1 MVLEIILWIIRFF
14 FGAGIFSFLH
24 IVIDK
29 LTYGKS
35 AICAKS
41 KRIARYF
48 LVELTGGVSMTGC
61 AIVYGCG
68 KMGVISLRGAVFF
81 IYLGILFVIAL
92 VDWHIQMIYDRF
104 HIMILILAILDFMLY
119 PEMGIATRLTGMG
132 IISVPMLVLALAIP
146 GAFGG
151 GDIKLDGIGILAG
164 VINGVGVALQIL
176 LPKYFAKDYERDT
189 LLVYGFLGAAVVLM
203 FGMDF
208 GAVSSHMSS
217 TPTGVLL
224 WNLFGIGILCTMVA
238 NVSCVKSTQYVEA
251 TTTSILS
258 ALEVVVG
265 ILVGFVVFHEHMTML
280 QILGAVIIVVGAIG
294 SEIYQPKRVE
304 KDYGRVK

>member
-35 AICAKS
+35 TICAKS

-104 HIMILILAILDFMLY
+104 HIMILILAVLDFMLY

-151 GDIKLDGIGILAG
+151 GDIKLTGACGLVLGFERTLAG
-164 VINGVGVALQIL
+164 LLMALMFLLLFHWAGQCIRKCKKINCGVGKEQAYPLVPFL
-176 LPKYFAKDYERDT
+176 L
-189 LLVYGFLGAAVVLM
+189 LGMLM
-203 FGMDF
+203 SVRI
-208 GAVSSHMSS
+208 GA
-217 TPTGVLL
+217 
-224 WNLFGIGILCTMVA
+224 
-238 NVSCVKSTQYVEA
+238 
-251 TTTSILS
+251 
-258 ALEVVVG
+258 
-265 ILVGFVVFHEHMTML
+265 
-280 QILGAVIIVVGAIG
+280 
-294 SEIYQPKRVE
+294 
-304 KDYGRVK
+304 

>member
-48 LVELTGGVSMTGC
+48 LVELTGGVSMIGC

-104 HIMILILAILDFMLY
+104 HIMILILAVLDFMLY

-132 IISVPMLVLALAIP
+132 IISVPMLMSVSGLLIGGASMICAMCIGIITGGAYVTLMLVRKRLNKTDQF
-146 GAFGG
+146 AFGPF
-151 GDIKLDGIGILAG
+151 LAFG
-164 VINGVGVALQIL
+164 LATAI
-176 LPKYFAKDYERDT
+176 
-189 LLVYGFLGAAVVLM
+189 FLGDKMAVWYLQ
-203 FGMDF
+203 F
-208 GAVSSHMSS
+208 GAV
-217 TPTGVLL
+217 
-224 WNLFGIGILCTMVA
+224 
-238 NVSCVKSTQYVEA
+238 
-251 TTTSILS
+251 
-258 ALEVVVG
+258 
-265 ILVGFVVFHEHMTML
+265 
-280 QILGAVIIVVGAIG
+280 
-294 SEIYQPKRVE
+294 
-304 KDYGRVK
+304 

>member
-104 HIMILILAILDFMLY
+104 HIMILILAVLDFILY
-119 PEMGIATRLTGMG
+119 PEMGIATKLTGMG

-151 GDIKLDGIGILAG
+151 GDIKLMSVSGLLIGGASMICAMCIGIITGGAYVTLMLVRKRLNKTDQFAFGPFLAFG
-164 VINGVGVALQIL
+164 LATAIFWEIRWQCGICSLGRYRQKMICVWNCADQVWTDKGWYDSINA
-176 LPKYFAKDYERDT
+176 E
-189 LLVYGFLGAAVVLM
+189 
-203 FGMDF
+203 
-208 GAVSSHMSS
+208 
-217 TPTGVLL
+217 
-224 WNLFGIGILCTMVA
+224 NLYISK
-238 NVSCVKSTQYVEA
+238 NNHRSRQ
-251 TTTSILS
+251 LS
-258 ALEVVVG
+258 WEL
-265 ILVGFVVFHEHMTML
+265 
-280 QILGAVIIVVGAIG
+280 
-294 SEIYQPKRVE
+294 
-304 KDYGRVK
+304 

>member
-61 AIVYGCG
+61 AIIYGCG
-68 KMGVISLRGAVFF
+68 KMGVISLRGAFFF

-104 HIMILILAILDFMLY
+104 HIMILILAVLDFMLY

-151 GDIKLDGIGILAG
+151 GDIKLM
-164 VINGVGVALQIL
+164 
-176 LPKYFAKDYERDT
+176 KCWRS
-189 LLVYGFLGAAVVLM
+189 FLH
-203 FGMDF
+203 
-208 GAVSSHMSS
+208 S
-217 TPTGVLL
+217 
-224 WNLFGIGILCTMVA
+224 
-238 NVSCVKSTQYVEA
+238 
-251 TTTSILS
+251 LS
-258 ALEVVVG
+258 
-265 ILVGFVVFHEHMTML
+265 
-280 QILGAVIIVVGAIG
+280 
-294 SEIYQPKRVE
+294 
-304 KDYGRVK
+304 

>member
-14 FGAGIFSFLH
+14 FGAGIFSILH

-104 HIMILILAILDFMLY
+104 HIMILILAVLDFILY
-119 PEMGIATRLTGMG
+119 PEMGNCYKTDRYGNHISADAGAGTCNSRGFRRRRYQADVGKRIAYWWRVNDMCNVYWDYNRRCLCDT
-132 IISVPMLVLALAIP
+132 
-146 GAFGG
+146 
-151 GDIKLDGIGILAG
+151 DAG
-164 VINGVGVALQIL
+164 T
-176 LPKYFAKDYERDT
+176 K
-189 LLVYGFLGAAVVLM
+189 
-203 FGMDF
+203 
-208 GAVSSHMSS
+208 
-217 TPTGVLL
+217 
-224 WNLFGIGILCTMVA
+224 
-238 NVSCVKSTQYVEA
+238 EA
-251 TTTSILS
+251 
-258 ALEVVVG
+258 E
-265 ILVGFVVFHEHMTML
+265 
-280 QILGAVIIVVGAIG
+280 
-294 SEIYQPKRVE
+294 
-304 KDYGRVK
+304 

>member
-1 MVLEIILWIIRFF
+1 MINFVIEKLNKALKTVPFCGKTVIIYNKSFNYERMFVVLEIILWIIRFF

-104 HIMILILAILDFMLY
+104 HIMILILAVLDFMLY

-132 IISVPMLVLALAIP
+132 NHISADAGAGTCNS

-151 GDIKLDGIGILAG
+151 GDIKLMSVSGLLIGGASMICAMCIGIITGGAYVTLMLVRKRLNKTDQFAFGPFLAFG
-164 VINGVGVALQIL
+164 LATAI
-176 LPKYFAKDYERDT
+176 
-189 LLVYGFLGAAVVLM
+189 FLGDKMAVWYLQ
-203 FGMDF
+203 F
-208 GAVSSHMSS
+208 GAV
-217 TPTGVLL
+217 
-224 WNLFGIGILCTMVA
+224 
-238 NVSCVKSTQYVEA
+238 
-251 TTTSILS
+251 
-258 ALEVVVG
+258 
-265 ILVGFVVFHEHMTML
+265 
-280 QILGAVIIVVGAIG
+280 
-294 SEIYQPKRVE
+294 
-304 KDYGRVK
+304 

>member
-81 IYLGILFVIAL
+81 IYLGILL
-92 VDWHIQMIYDRF
+92 IYDRF
-104 HIMILILAILDFMLY
+104 HIMILILAVLDFMLY

-151 GDIKLDGIGILAG
+151 GDIKLMSVSGLLIGGASMICAMCIGIITGGAYVTLMLVRKRLNKTDQFAFGPFLAFG
-164 VINGVGVALQIL
+164 LATAI
-176 LPKYFAKDYERDT
+176 
-189 LLVYGFLGAAVVLM
+189 FLGDKMAVWYLQ
-203 FGMDF
+203 F
-208 GAVSSHMSS
+208 GAV
-217 TPTGVLL
+217 
-224 WNLFGIGILCTMVA
+224 
-238 NVSCVKSTQYVEA
+238 
-251 TTTSILS
+251 
-258 ALEVVVG
+258 
-265 ILVGFVVFHEHMTML
+265 
-280 QILGAVIIVVGAIG
+280 
-294 SEIYQPKRVE
+294 
-304 KDYGRVK
+304 

>member
-48 LVELTGGVSMTGC
+48 LVELTGGVSMIGC

-104 HIMILILAILDFMLY
+104 HIMILILAVLDFMLY

-151 GDIKLDGIGILAG
+151 GDIKLMAVIGFFLGWKMSLTAFMLAVFSGGIYGIGLLLSKKKGAKEHFAFGPFLCAG
-164 VINGVGVALQIL
+164 TALTLFVGEWL
-176 LPKYFAKDYERDT
+176 LSWY
-189 LLVYGFLGAAVVLM
+189 L
-203 FGMDF
+203 
-208 GAVSSHMSS
+208 
-217 TPTGVLL
+217 
-224 WNLFGIGILCTMVA
+224 
-238 NVSCVKSTQYVEA
+238 
-251 TTTSILS
+251 SI
-258 ALEVVVG
+258 
-265 ILVGFVVFHEHMTML
+265 IF
-280 QILGAVIIVVGAIG
+280 
-294 SEIYQPKRVE
+294 
-304 KDYGRVK
+304 

>member
-48 LVELTGGVSMTGC
+48 LVELTGGVSMIGC

-104 HIMILILAILDFMLY
+104 HIMILILAVLDFMLY

-132 IISVPMLVLALAIP
+132 IISVPMLVLALVIP

-151 GDIKLDGIGILAG
+151 GDIKLIACLGLWLGTDALFAVSMIGIILG
-164 VINGVGVALQIL
+164 GLVALL
-176 LPKYFAKDYERDT
+176 LLLTGKKKRKSAFAYGPYFALT
-189 LLVYGFLGAAVVLM
+189 TVALFLIRGL
-203 FGMDF
+203 
-208 GAVSSHMSS
+208 
-217 TPTGVLL
+217 
-224 WNLFGIGILCTMVA
+224 
-238 NVSCVKSTQYVEA
+238 
-251 TTTSILS
+251 
-258 ALEVVVG
+258 
-265 ILVGFVVFHEHMTML
+265 
-280 QILGAVIIVVGAIG
+280 
-294 SEIYQPKRVE
+294 
-304 KDYGRVK
+304 

>member
-104 HIMILILAILDFMLY
+104 HIMILILAVLDFMLY
-119 PEMGIATRLTGMG
+119 PEMGIVTRLTGMG
-132 IISVPMLVLALAIP
+132 IISVPMLVRKRLNKTDQF
-146 GAFGG
+146 AFGPF
-151 GDIKLDGIGILAG
+151 LAFG
-164 VINGVGVALQIL
+164 LATAI
-176 LPKYFAKDYERDT
+176 
-189 LLVYGFLGAAVVLM
+189 FLGDKMAVWYLQ
-203 FGMDF
+203 F
-208 GAVSSHMSS
+208 GAV
-217 TPTGVLL
+217 
-224 WNLFGIGILCTMVA
+224 
-238 NVSCVKSTQYVEA
+238 
-251 TTTSILS
+251 
-258 ALEVVVG
+258 
-265 ILVGFVVFHEHMTML
+265 
-280 QILGAVIIVVGAIG
+280 
-294 SEIYQPKRVE
+294 
-304 KDYGRVK
+304 